1 MNTSTPEPHAAHEFR
16 VRYSTDQPS
25 RSDQPL
31 NNTFGLTG
39 EGKLVVDRG
48 ALVFEG
54 KRSGFTLT
62 GKPRIALA
70 DVANVDYNATNSA
83 FLIRTRGGRHYIIVW
98 LASRED
104 AEALWAMLPQEKT
117 PEFLADQAAHE
128 RFGKAMSVLGARSLV
143 TPAIIAINVAVFIVM
158 MFAGADLMNPNPAVH
173 IRFGSNFGPLTW
185 TGQEWRLLTS
195 AFLHFGLIHIA
206 LNMYALY
213 QGGGLVERLFG
224 STRFAVIYLLSA
236 LSGSVASGVWDSLR
250 NSAGASGAIFGVY
263 GALLAFLAVRR
274 ADIPPTMLKSI
285 SSSALLFCLYSLVIG
300 AAHPLID
307 NACHIGGLLGGF
319 VSGVILARPFTP
331 EARVTRQPARL
342 LVAVLAIVLPLALLA
357 QPLIAESGSKSA
369 SLRFER
375 DLETFGRAEADI
387 VRHQTDILTF
397 PPNARVNRLEIAQ
410 RLRREVLEPWRTAS
424 RPLLE
429 ATPLPQDDSRSS
441 RMQEAVR
448 EYLHARESAIELRA
462 LAYESGDLNDEA
474 RAIQAEKQLGKTLNL
489 INSLANERT

>member
-1 MNTSTPEPHAAHEFR
+1 LNTSNPNDHAAHEFR
-16 VRYSTDQPS
+16 VRYSTGQPV

-39 EGKLVVDRG
+39 EGKLKVDRG
-48 ALVFEG
+48 VLVFEG
-54 KRSGFTLT
+54 TRSGFTLT
-62 GKPRIALA
+62 GTPRIALA
-70 DVANVDYNATNSA
+70 DVANVDYNAGNSA
-83 FLIRTRGGRHYIIVW
+83 FLIRTRDGRHYIIVW
-98 LASRED
+98 LVSRED
-104 AEALWAMLPQEKT
+104 AEVLWALLPQEKT

-158 MFAGADLMNPNPAVH
+158 LSAGADIMNPNPAVH

-213 QGGGLVERLFG
+213 QGGALVERLFG

-236 LSGSVASGVWDSLR
+236 LSGSVASGWWDPLR

-274 ADIPPTMLKSI
+274 VDIPPSMLKSI

-307 NACHIGGLLGGF
+307 NACHVGGLLGGI
-319 VSGVILARPFTP
+319 VSGVTLARPFTP
-331 EARVTRQPARL
+331 EARAIPQPAKL
-342 LVAVLAIVLPLALLA
+342 LVAVLVVALPLAWLA
-357 QPLIAESGSKSA
+357 QPLTADGSEASA

-375 DLETFGRAEADI
+375 DVEAFGPAEAEI
-387 VRHQTDILTF
+387 VRRQAEILTF

-424 RPLLE
+424 RPLLQS
-429 ATPLPQDDSRSS
+429 TTLPPDGSRSA
-441 RMQEAVR
+441 RMQQAFR
-448 EYLHARESAIELRA
+448 DYLHARESAIKLRA
-462 LAYESGDLNDEA
+462 LAFESADPADET
-474 RAIQAEKQLGKTLNL
+474 RAALAETQLGKTLNL
-489 INSLANERT
+489 VNQLANER